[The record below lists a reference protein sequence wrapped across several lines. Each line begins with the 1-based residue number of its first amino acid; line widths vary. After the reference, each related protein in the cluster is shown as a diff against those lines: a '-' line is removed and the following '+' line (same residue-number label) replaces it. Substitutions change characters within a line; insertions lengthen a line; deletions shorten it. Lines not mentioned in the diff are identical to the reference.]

1 MANNITR
8 YNQPTGL
15 MPLSEALDRL
25 FRDAFTWP
33 QAFSNAFTRSS
44 FGSNLYETDDS
55 YIMQVLLPG
64 AKVDDLEI
72 TARDNVLTLR
82 GKTEVAMP
90 EGARSIWVGLGSGE
104 FSEAVTLPGEVDAEK
119 ASADYHDGV
128 LTLTLP
134 KSERSKV
141 RTIKVGTQPA
151 AIEGEKK

>member
-8 YNQPTGL
+8 YNQPAGL

-44 FGSNLYETDDS
+44 FGSNLYETDDN

-72 TARDNVLTLR
+72 TARDNVLTL
-82 GKTEVAMP
+82 
-90 EGARSIWVGLGSGE
+90 
-104 FSEAVTLPGEVDAEK
+104 PGEVDAEK
-119 ASADYHDGV
+119 ASAHYHDGV

>member
-8 YNQPTGL
+8 YNQPAGL

-44 FGSNLYETDDS
+44 FGSNLYETDDN

-90 EGARSIWVGLGSGE
+90 
-104 FSEAVTLPGEVDAEK
+104 GEVDAEK
-119 ASADYHDGV
+119 ASAHYHDGV